1 MMHSNWSD
9 SPDAEVT
16 RVDTERA
23 LEAMRRRIEHE
34 GLRPAAGTP
43 GIVRMPVVSVW
54 VKGLAAAAS
63 VVLVLTLLTV
73 SGVAET
79 ILTIFEPK
87 QVAAVP
93 ITATDIQTAVSN
105 LEAFGT
111 LTWSTPPKPYDVPDA
126 ATAAKESGLAVRV
139 PATLPSGVNAATA
152 QWGVMPKTTATFTF
166 SADMTRASAARLGRT
181 PPPMPANIDG
191 SKLFVTG
198 GPAVVTI
205 YGVKNTPGAPTG
217 PAGVSSADPFAAL
230 PQLLIAQGKAP
241 VVQSDGVTVE
251 QLQAYLLAQPGVT
264 PGLAAQ
270 IKAIKDPS
278 STLPIPIP
286 VNMATSKNVTVQG
299 VQGVFVGDSTGLGS
313 ALIWTKDGIVYG
325 VAGTLTE
332 SEILAV
338 ANSLH

>member
-1 MMHSNWSD
+1 MIQPPTFD
-9 SPDAEVT
+9 SPDAPAV

-23 LEAMRRRIEHE
+23 LEEMRRRIERE

-43 GIVRMPVVSVW
+43 GIVRMPVVSFW
-54 VKGLAAAAS
+54 VKSVAAAAS
-63 VVLVLTLLTV
+63 VVLVLTLLTL

-87 QVAAVP
+87 QVTAVA
-93 ITATDIQTAVSN
+93 ITPTDIQTAISD
-105 LEAFGT
+105 LRSFGT
-111 LTWSTPPKPYDVPDA
+111 LTWSAQPNPYPVPDA
-126 ATAAKESGLAVRV
+126 QTAAKESGLAVRV
-139 PATLPSGVNAATA
+139 AGTLPAGVTAAMA
-152 QWGVMPKTTATFTF
+152 HWGVMPKTTATFTF
-166 SADMTRASAARLGRT
+166 SADTTRASAAKLGRT

-191 SKLFVTG
+191 SKLFITG

-205 YGVKNTPGAPTG
+205 YGDETHGAPNGPTG
-217 PAGVSSADPFAAL
+217 ASAADPFASL
-230 PQLLIAQGKAP
+230 PRLVIAQGKAP

-251 QLQAYLLAQPGVT
+251 QLQAYLLSQPGVT
-264 PGLAAQ
+264 PALAAE

-313 ALIWTKDGIVYG
+313 ALIWEKDGIVFG

-332 SEILAV
+332 SEIMAV